1 MAEKT
6 KQHFV
11 PQFYLKNFAINKKF
25 NIYNIK
31 RGLIENVPYGSQ
43 CYKNNFYGKD
53 KIYETQLS
61 ILEGKWATSIKNII
75 TNPKNISTS
84 DAESIK
90 EFCCFQ
96 YLRTESAY
104 IHTQNILYD
113 ITSRTMPIIAQFHNL
128 KVNDEDIKRYAYNY
142 VKQKEDPEKTMKRQI
157 DNAIKLSPI
166 FNNLKLVIL
175 KNDTNIDFITS
186 DNPIIIGN
194 EFQTENGLGL
204 DCIGF
209 YCLCP
214 ISPRHYIALVDYKIY
229 YKFKSKESININ
241 ETMVRKINLIQF
253 KNSLSNI
260 FFKDVKTFCNL
271 KEDLDYYEKAQKGKL
286 LEEYNDK
293 HNNFLSNNAKLAA
306 NQLFFEIIE
315 NTSNNP
321 LISFLSKNLIENI
334 TIELFDVDEKAQPFK
349 NQLIYNFHRSATREK
364 VDERI
369 AFMKF
374 CNSDNVMNTI
384 KHSVSKKQQQLV
396 CKFENFLYDYFGLKK
411 TTN

>member
-96 YLRTESAY
+96 YLRTKSAY
-104 IHTQNILYD
+104 IHTQNMLYD

-142 VKQKEDPEKTMKRQI
+142 VKQKEDPKKTMKRQI
-157 DNAIKLSPI
+157 DNAI
-166 FNNLKLVIL
+166 
-175 KNDTNIDFITS
+175 
-186 DNPIIIGN
+186 
-194 EFQTENGLGL
+194 
-204 DCIGF
+204 
-209 YCLCP
+209 
-214 ISPRHYIALVDYKIY
+214 
-229 YKFKSKESININ
+229 
-241 ETMVRKINLIQF
+241 
-253 KNSLSNI
+253 
-260 FFKDVKTFCNL
+260 
-271 KEDLDYYEKAQKGKL
+271 
-286 LEEYNDK
+286 
-293 HNNFLSNNAKLAA
+293 
-306 NQLFFEIIE
+306 
-315 NTSNNP
+315 
-321 LISFLSKNLIENI
+321 
-334 TIELFDVDEKAQPFK
+334 
-349 NQLIYNFHRSATREK
+349 
-364 VDERI
+364 
-369 AFMKF
+369 
-374 CNSDNVMNTI
+374 
-384 KHSVSKKQQQLV
+384 
-396 CKFENFLYDYFGLKK
+396 
-411 TTN
+411 